1 MRAARAPGCDPHQ
14 DREPPRGRVAAR
26 SDAFDAT
33 FAPAA
38 AVHTADAPE
47 ATADTTDA
55 GEGAGFDRDRV
66 LRLLD
71 QLERDVVAVESAMVH
86 VEAGAHD
93 EYAAA
98 VALLEPQLSD

>member
-1 MRAARAPGCDPHQ
+1 M
-14 DREPPRGRVAAR
+14 

-33 FAPAA
+33 FVP
-38 AVHTADAPE
+38 ADAPTE
-47 ATADTTDA
+47 PATVANDGATDA
-55 GEGAGFDRDRV
+55 ATDANDGAGFDRDRV

-71 QLERDVVAVESAMVH
+71 RLERDVVAVESAMVH

-93 EYAAA
+93 GYAAA